1 VVILVV
7 ANLKGG
13 TGKTTT
19 AAYVAHVLHEW
30 GDRVLLVD
38 ADPQG
43 SALRWAEVAD
53 WPVATTAL
61 PTPKLDRDLPGIVG
75 DRFDAVV
82 IDTPPLAHDRGIVIA
97 ALRAATHVLIPMAP
111 SPIEYDRLPA
121 TTGAIDTAAEQRPD
135 GHRPEVAILLTK
147 TVASASSTGVYRAV
161 IEEDGYQVLRVAV
174 GHLQRYA
181 LAYGQPIERAA
192 ATAYAD
198 AMEQLLGDEV
208 TVR

>member
-1 VVILVV
+1 VVVLVV

-19 AAYVAHVLHEW
+19 AAYIAHVLHEW

-61 PTPKLDRDLPGIVG
+61 PTPKLDRDLPGIIG

-82 IDTPPLAHDRGIVIA
+82 IDTPPLAHDRGIVVA
-97 ALRAATHVLIPMAP
+97 ALRAASHVVIPMAP

-121 TTGAIDTAAEQRPD
+121 TIETVEHATEQRSD
-135 GHRPEVAILLTK
+135 GRQPATAVLFTR
-147 TVASASSTGVYRAV
+147 TVANASATGVYRSV
-161 IEEDGYQVLRVAV
+161 IEEDGHRVLRVAV
-174 GHLQRYA
+174 RHLQRYI

-192 ATAYAD
+192 TTAYAD
-198 AMEQLLGDEV
+198 AMEQLLGEEV
-208 TVR
+208 TV

>member
-1 VVILVV
+1 LSSRVILVV

-82 IDTPPLAHDRGIVIA
+82 IDTPPLAHDRGI
-97 ALRAATHVLIPMAP
+97 
-111 SPIEYDRLPA
+111 
-121 TTGAIDTAAEQRPD
+121 G
-135 GHRPEVAILLTK
+135 
-147 TVASASSTGVYRAV
+147 
-161 IEEDGYQVLRVAV
+161 LRVGTSTSAPV
-174 GHLQRYA
+174 GTYDLLMSA
-181 LAYGQPIERAA
+181 K
-192 ATAYAD
+192 T
-198 AMEQLLGDEV
+198 EQL
-208 TVR
+208 TS